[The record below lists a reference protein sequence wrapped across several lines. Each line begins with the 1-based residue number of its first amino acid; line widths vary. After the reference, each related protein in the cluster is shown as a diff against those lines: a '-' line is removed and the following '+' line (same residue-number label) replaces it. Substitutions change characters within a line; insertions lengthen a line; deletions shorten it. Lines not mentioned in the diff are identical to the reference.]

1 MTLWTVARQA
11 PLPMGF
17 SREEYWGGLP
27 CLPPGD
33 LLTQGLDFIETE
45 RTVVVARGWRGGK
58 SGELLLNSHS
68 ISDWD
73 DEKLLEMDISDG
85 CTAM

>member
-1 MTLWTVARQA
+1 ML
-11 PLPMGF
+11 
-17 SREEYWGGLP
+17 SRRVR
-27 CLPPGD
+27 
-33 LLTQGLDFIETE
+33 FIETE
-45 RTVVVARGWRGGK
+45 RTVVFARGWRGGK

-73 DEKLLEMDISDG
+73 DEKVLEMDISDG

>member
-1 MTLWTVARQA
+1 MKLASNEWTNTV
-11 PLPMGF
+11 LF
-17 SREEYWGGLP
+17 LLSELSRRVR
-27 CLPPGD
+27 
-33 LLTQGLDFIETE
+33 FIETE

-58 SGELLLNSHS
+58 RRELLLNSHS

-73 DEKLLEMDISDG
+73 DEKVLEMDISDG